1 MKELRI
7 LVASARQG
15 SQARMKLIRD
25 GRPYE
30 VAVSVRATEE
40 KTQPGDQ
47 AGRSLGLFVTPMTDR
62 LARRM
67 KLNPPVGV
75 VIASVEDGSPAQAGG
90 LQEGDVILEINR
102 NAVQGMKDY
111 KRLLRQAVEL
121 DSVLLLVRRNRNSI
135 FVALK
140 RS

>member
-1 MKELRI
+1 M
-7 LVASARQG
+7 
-15 SQARMKLIRD
+15 
-25 GRPYE
+25 
-30 VAVSVRATEE
+30 
-40 KTQPGDQ
+40 
-47 AGRSLGLFVTPMTDR
+47 TPMTDR

-75 VIASVEDGSPAQAGG
+75 VIASVEAGSPAQAGG

-102 NAVQGMKDY
+102 NAIQGMKDY
-111 KRLLRQAVEL
+111 RRLLRQAVGL

>member
-1 MKELRI
+1 
-7 LVASARQG
+7 G
-15 SQARMKLIRD
+15 GGARMKLRPP
-25 GRPYE
+25 GRPSGG
-30 VAVSVRATEE
+30 AALGRAADEDAAH
-40 KTQPGDQ
+40 GDRS
-47 AGRSLGLFVTPMTDR
+47 GRRLGLLVTPMTDR

-75 VIASVEDGSPAQAGG
+75 VIASVEAGSPAQAGG

-102 NAVQGMKDY
+102 NAIQGMKDY
-111 KRLLRQAVEL
+111 RRLLRQAVGL